1 MFLLCELVFWTYM
14 SPVKRQ
20 QSLERLQVVALN
32 DQIVPRSG
40 GIAKNALGVGSR
52 SVRAHHMGQVLF

>member
-1 MFLLCELVFWTYM
+1 MFLLCELVLGAYM
-14 SPVKRQ
+14 SLAKRQ
-20 QSLERLQVVALN
+20 QGLEVLQVITLN
-32 DQIVPRSG
+32 ESVVPRSG